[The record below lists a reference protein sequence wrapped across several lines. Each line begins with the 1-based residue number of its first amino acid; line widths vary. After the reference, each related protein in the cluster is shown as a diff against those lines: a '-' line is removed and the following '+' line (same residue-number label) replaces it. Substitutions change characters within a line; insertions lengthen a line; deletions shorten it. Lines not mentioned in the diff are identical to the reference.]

1 MNWKKKL
8 ATYAAITS
16 FASLS
21 IHVINRL
28 IYFVSTVDNLL
39 SDSKGTYYNW
49 RFGKIFYTK
58 KGSGKP
64 ILLIHD
70 LSASSSGYEWNKIEE
85 ELAQTNTVYTIDLL
99 GCGRSDKPEITY
111 TNYLYVQIITDFI
124 KNIIGTET
132 DIIATGESGS
142 FVLMACKN
150 DATIIDKIMMINPM
164 DLITLAEIPGKNSKA
179 VKFLISAPFIGTL
192 LFNIL
197 HNKKAIER
205 QCMIE
210 YFYHSTNVEEKMVRT
225 YHEAAHMDSIH
236 TKYLFASLKGKY
248 TRANIVPCMKDIT
261 NSIFILSGAGNPV
274 QLQVAAQYKELA
286 PSIETIALEKTKY
299 LPQLEAPK
307 QVLEQI
313 HVLFSDTF

>member
-124 KNIIGTET
+124 KNIIGTKT

-164 DLITLAEIPGKNSKA
+164 DLITLA
-179 VKFLISAPFIGTL
+179 
-192 LFNIL
+192 
-197 HNKKAIER
+197 
-205 QCMIE
+205 
-210 YFYHSTNVEEKMVRT
+210 
-225 YHEAAHMDSIH
+225 
-236 TKYLFASLKGKY
+236 
-248 TRANIVPCMKDIT
+248 
-261 NSIFILSGAGNPV
+261 
-274 QLQVAAQYKELA
+274 
-286 PSIETIALEKTKY
+286 
-299 LPQLEAPK
+299 
-307 QVLEQI
+307 
-313 HVLFSDTF
+313 